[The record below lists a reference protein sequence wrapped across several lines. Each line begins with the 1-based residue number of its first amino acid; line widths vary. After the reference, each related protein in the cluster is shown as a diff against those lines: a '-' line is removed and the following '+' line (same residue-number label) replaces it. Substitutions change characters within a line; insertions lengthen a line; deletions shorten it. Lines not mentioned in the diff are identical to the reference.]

1 MNSFLDNMVK
11 LVKEVQ
17 KEQEE
22 EPGNPETIA
31 RDKDYEIQIS
41 HNNKSREQTRI
52 WTDQKKI

>member
-52 WTDQKKI
+52 